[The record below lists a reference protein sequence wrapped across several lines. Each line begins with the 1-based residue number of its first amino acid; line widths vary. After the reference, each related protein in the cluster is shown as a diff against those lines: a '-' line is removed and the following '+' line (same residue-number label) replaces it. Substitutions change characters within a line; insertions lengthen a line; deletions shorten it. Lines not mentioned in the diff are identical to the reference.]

1 MKTKLNKVYLLL
13 IYTIFPIIASIVYL
27 IEEPYSYLGSID
39 IIHKI
44 GSVFGIFSFVWMC
57 FNVIIMTKIK
67 VIETNFK
74 LDWLLHFH
82 TWMAAIALVLGS
94 LHYPLVRIGV
104 EFENIQIRS
113 GTFGWA
119 SLVIVMV
126 LAIIF
131 MSNSLVRT
139 SIIRKL
145 RASAFK
151 RRYRY
156 KINKILHNVP
166 IVGLA
171 LILFHTIV
179 SNTSATSSFMLGVY
193 AFFFSIT
200 FIGWIYHKL
209 IRRFRTISDPYVY
222 RKSSWDDVSKDGV
235 SEKDRKWALNL
246 LKQIPSL
253 YPCLQCG
260 ICTSEC
266 PVSKV
271 TMGNYNPRRNV
282 LATLLGYKDLLL
294 KGDDLV
300 IWGCTDCHTCDEVCP
315 HDTELTSLFAS
326 LKNQSIALSK
336 GPDYIVKQAQNI
348 FDHAKAIHSQ
358 PAIEQRR
365 QNLGLP
371 AVSGPDIREIQT
383 LLTNLG
389 IKDKFELRT

>member
-1 MKTKLNKVYLLL
+1 MKINLNKVYLLL
-13 IYTIFPIIASIVYL
+13 IYAILPTIASIVYW
-27 IEEPYSYLGSID
+27 IEEPYSYLGSLN
-39 IIHKI
+39 IIHEI

-67 VIETNFK
+67 VIETNFE

-82 TWMAAIALVLGS
+82 TWMAAIALILGS

-104 EFENIQIRS
+104 EFEDIQIHS
-113 GTFGWA
+113 GVFGWT
-119 SLVIVMV
+119 SLVIVMI

-131 MSNSLVRT
+131 MSNSLVR
-139 SIIRKL
+139 INIVRKM

-151 RRYRY
+151 RRFRY
-156 KINKILHNVP
+156 KINKILHNIP

-171 LILFHTIV
+171 LIFFHALL
-179 SNTSATSSFMLGVY
+179 SFTSTSSLFMLGVY
-193 AFFFSIT
+193 SFFFSIT

-209 IRRFRTISDPYVY
+209 IRKFRSIKDPYVL

-235 SEKDRKWALNL
+235 SQKSRKWALKL
-246 LKQIPSL
+246 LKQTPSL

-260 ICTSEC
+260 ICSSEC

-282 LATLLGYKDLLL
+282 LAILLLYKDLLL

-315 HDTELTSLFAS
+315 QNIELTDLFAF
-326 LKNQSIALSK
+326 LKNQSINLGR
-336 GPDYIVKQAQNI
+336 GPDYIAEQAKLI
-348 FDHAKAIHSQ
+348 FDNAKAIPSQ
-358 PAIEQRR
+358 PAIEHR
-365 QNLGLP
+365 
-371 AVSGPDIREIQT
+371 
-383 LLTNLG
+383 
-389 IKDKFELRT
+389 